1 MTFNLINPILMEITA
16 VVFAIIYLLLAVK
29 QDVRCWYAAIFSS
42 FLYFFIMMSANL
54 YMEAYLQ
61 IFYIFMAIYGW
72 FQWNKISEDKSKFIV
87 RTWSIKQ
94 HLIVI
99 SSVISLAYISGS
111 LLNIYTEAALP
122 FIDALTTW
130 GAIIAT
136 YMVAKKLL
144 ENWIYWFVI
153 DSISVLLFMSRGLYL
168 TSVLFF
174 VYLIIIYFGY
184 KSWTKIKPVSYT
196 HLTLPTNREV

>member
-1 MTFNLINPILMEITA
+1 MTFNHINPILMEITA

-72 FQWNKISEDKSKFIV
+72 FQWNKISENKSKFIV

-184 KSWTKIKPVSYT
+184 KSWTKIK
-196 HLTLPTNREV
+196 HEIND

>member
-1 MTFNLINPILMEITA
+1 MTFSLINPILLEITA

-61 IFYIFMAIYGW
+61 IFYIIMAIYGW

-87 RTWSIKQ
+87 RTWSVKQ

-184 KSWTKIKPVSYT
+184 KSWTKIK
-196 HLTLPTNREV
+196 HEMND

>member
-72 FQWNKISEDKSKFIV
+72 FQWNKISENKSKFIV
-87 RTWSIKQ
+87 RTWNIKQ

-99 SSVISLAYISGS
+99 SSVICLAYISGS

-184 KSWTKIKPVSYT
+184 KSWTKIK
-196 HLTLPTNREV
+196 HEMND

>member
-72 FQWNKISEDKSKFIV
+72 FQWNKISEDRSKFIV

-184 KSWTKIKPVSYT
+184 KSWTKIK
-196 HLTLPTNREV
+196 HEMND

>member
-111 LLNIYTEAALP
+111 LLNMYTEAALP

-184 KSWTKIKPVSYT
+184 KSWTKIK
-196 HLTLPTNREV
+196 HEMND

>member
-99 SSVISLAYISGS
+99 SSVIFLAYISGS

-184 KSWTKIKPVSYT
+184 KSWTKIK
-196 HLTLPTNREV
+196 HEMND

>member
-72 FQWNKISEDKSKFIV
+72 FQWNKTSEDKYKFIV
-87 RTWSIKQ
+87 RTWNIKQ

-99 SSVISLAYISGS
+99 SSVICLAYISGS

-184 KSWTKIKPVSYT
+184 KSWTKIK
-196 HLTLPTNREV
+196 HEMND

>member
-16 VVFAIIYLLLAVK
+16 VVFAISYLLLAVK

-184 KSWTKIKPVSYT
+184 KSWTKIK
-196 HLTLPTNREV
+196 HEMND

>member
-1 MTFNLINPILMEITA
+1 MTFNHINPILMEITA

-42 FLYFFIMMSANL
+42 FLYFFIMMSADL

-61 IFYIFMAIYGW
+61 IFYIIMAIYGW
-72 FQWNKISEDKSKFIV
+72 FQWNKISEDKSKLIV

-184 KSWTKIKPVSYT
+184 KSWTKIK
-196 HLTLPTNREV
+196 HEMND

>member
-1 MTFNLINPILMEITA
+1 MTFNHINPILMEITA

-72 FQWNKISEDKSKFIV
+72 FQWNKISENKSKFIV

-174 VYLIIIYFGY
+174 VYLIIIYYGY
-184 KSWTKIKPVSYT
+184 KSWTKIK
-196 HLTLPTNREV
+196 HEMND

>member
-1 MTFNLINPILMEITA
+1 MTFNLINPILIEITA

-94 HLIVI
+94 HLIVV

-184 KSWTKIKPVSYT
+184 KSWTKIK
-196 HLTLPTNREV
+196 HEMND

>member
-29 QDVRCWYAAIFSS
+29 QDVRCWFAAIFSS

-111 LLNIYTEAALP
+111 LLNMYTEAALP

-184 KSWTKIKPVSYT
+184 KSWTKIK
-196 HLTLPTNREV
+196 HEMND

>member
-1 MTFNLINPILMEITA
+1 MTFNLINPILIEITA

-61 IFYIFMAIYGW
+61 IFYIIMAIYGW
-72 FQWNKISEDKSKFIV
+72 FQWNKISEDRSKFIV

-99 SSVISLAYISGS
+99 SSIISLAYISGS

-184 KSWTKIKPVSYT
+184 KSWTKIK
-196 HLTLPTNREV
+196 HEMND

>member
-99 SSVISLAYISGS
+99 SSVIFLAYISGS
-111 LLNIYTEAALP
+111 LLNMYTEAALP

-184 KSWTKIKPVSYT
+184 KSWTKIK
-196 HLTLPTNREV
+196 HEMND

>member
-61 IFYIFMAIYGW
+61 IFYIIMAIYGW
-72 FQWNKISEDKSKFIV
+72 FQWNKISEDRSKFIV

-99 SSVISLAYISGS
+99 SSIISLAYISGS

-184 KSWTKIKPVSYT
+184 KSWTKIK
-196 HLTLPTNREV
+196 HEMND

>member
-16 VVFAIIYLLLAVK
+16 VVFATIYLLLAVK

-61 IFYIFMAIYGW
+61 IFYIIMAIYGW
-72 FQWNKISEDKSKFIV
+72 FQWNTISEDKSKFIV

-184 KSWTKIKPVSYT
+184 KSWTKIK
-196 HLTLPTNREV
+196 HEMND

>member
-1 MTFNLINPILMEITA
+1 MTFSLINPILLEITA

-29 QDVRCWYAAIFSS
+29 QDVRCWYAAIISS
-42 FLYFFIMMSANL
+42 GLYFFIMMSANL

-184 KSWTKIKPVSYT
+184 KSWTKIK
-196 HLTLPTNREV
+196 HEMND

>member
-61 IFYIFMAIYGW
+61 IFYIIMAIYGW
-72 FQWNKISEDKSKFIV
+72 FQWNKISENKSKFIV

-184 KSWTKIKPVSYT
+184 KSWTNIK
-196 HLTLPTNREV
+196 HEIND